1 MKRDS
6 LARRKGLIIE
16 VRQAG
21 VAQAGTVLYPGKK
34 KRTITFGRSRRNSL
48 YVAYGK
54 VPTQI
59 HLFKTE
65 DLKVYVLIEPRLRGF
80 VNSGTEFG
88 DIDEFLRPEGAI
100 STLATIA
107 DPYPVR
113 LDENS
118 RGVICVG
125 EFEVLF
131 KFDVVQKKKNRF
143 VMSGARANP
152 FSPPAVDS
160 PWENHVVWIALTFA
174 FLLFGPVLFWLVK
187 APYQHISTI
196 SQLPDQ
202 FLIQFVHPEHFR
214 YLPKIYGEEYRQR
227 ESVSQA
233 VRWVMNLQQRWDAED
248 LGQTFHS
255 RVPILGPYVRE
266 KSSDLIERG
275 WETSR
280 SAEFAVVE
288 KLRTSAG
295 SPRFYRFQ
303 SPYPE
308 IVAHTSGAADGSL
321 YLRHLKRIHDLDQA
335 YTSLRNM
342 ISKEQEFLNAYLDE
356 RGIKRTGLFTNPSR
370 NSDAVEIDEID
381 PAFEREHDQYSYAEG
396 WARRAER
403 SMFWPTQRLTAA
415 ERAREPVVRPSILW
429 LKRSSLISP
438 HFLGQQNGRSA
449 NPEQDL
455 IKNAMYSDRKI
466 VIPPPPK
473 PEPFI
478 DMARVEYVLVDR
490 REEIRGCYENALR
503 RNPAL
508 QGSMRISWWVA
519 LNGKAF
525 DVKIVNSTVMNP
537 QLIHCVENLVL
548 NWNFPKPVHGSVKVS
563 YPFRF
568 VPE

>member
-1 MKRDS
+1 MKSKS
-6 LARRKGLIIE
+6 LASRKGLIIE

-21 VAQAGTVLYPGKK
+21 VVQASTVLYPSK
-34 KRTITFGRSRRNSL
+34 KRRIVTFGRSRRNTLS
-48 YVAYGK
+48 VAYGK

-65 DLKVYVLIEPRLRGF
+65 DFKVFVLIEPRLRGF

-88 DIDEFLRPEGAI
+88 DIDEFLRPEGSI

-131 KFDVVQKKKNRF
+131 KFDVVQKKKSR
-143 VMSGARANP
+143 VKMAGARATP
-152 FSPPAVDS
+152 FSPPTVDS
-160 PWENHVVWIALTFA
+160 PWENHVLWIAVLFA
-174 FLLFGPVLFWLVK
+174 LFLFGPVLYWLIRS
-187 APYQHISTI
+187 PYQHISAI

-214 YLPKIYGEEYRQR
+214 YLPKIYADEYRQS

-233 VRWVMNLQQRWDAED
+233 VSWVMNLQQRWDAAD
-248 LGQTFHS
+248 LGQPFHS

-266 KSSDLIERG
+266 KSGELIERA
-275 WETSR
+275 WESSR
-280 SAEFAVVE
+280 KAEFETIE
-288 KLRTSAG
+288 KMRTSEK
-295 SPRFYRFQ
+295 SPRFYKFQ
-303 SPYPE
+303 ARYPE
-308 IVAHTSGAADGSL
+308 IVAHTSGAAGGSL

-335 YTSLRNM
+335 YSSLRNM
-342 ISKEQEFLNAYLDE
+342 INKEQEFLNAYLEE
-356 RGIKRTGLFTNPSR
+356 RGIKRSGLFTNPSR
-370 NSDAVEIDEID
+370 RSEVVEIDEID
-381 PAFEREHDQYSYAEG
+381 PAFEREREQYSYAEG
-396 WARRAER
+396 WARRAGR
-403 SMFWPTQRLTAA
+403 SMFWPSQRLTAA
-415 ERAREPVVRPSILW
+415 ERARESVVRPSVLW
-429 LKRSSLISP
+429 LKKSSLISP

-455 IKNAMYSDRKI
+455 IRNAMYSDRKI

-473 PEPFI
+473 PQPFI
-478 DMARVEYVLVDR
+478 DMDRVEYVLVDR

-508 QGSMRISWWVA
+508 QGTMRLSWWVA
-519 LNGKAF
+519 LSGRAF
-525 DVKIVNSTVMNP
+525 DVKIVNSTVTNV
-537 QLIHCVENLVL
+537 QLVHCVENLVL
-548 NWNFPKPVHGSVKVS
+548 NWNFPKPVNGSVKIS